1 MISCGRCARP
11 SLTKTAKSPIWAI
24 LGASSGNLVEW
35 YDFYAYA
42 FTAIYFAHAFF
53 PDGDENSKLLQ
64 SAGIFGV
71 GFLMRPLGGWFFGR
85 MADRHGRRTSML
97 VSVLMMSF
105 GSLMIAVLPTYQ
117 SIGVAAPWLL
127 LLARMIQG
135 LSVGGEYGASATYMS
150 EIATPKHRGF
160 YSSFQYMT
168 LIGGQLLASLVVVT
182 MDHVLAK
189 EQVLAWG
196 WRIPF
201 AIGAL
206 AALVAL
212 FLRRTLV
219 ETTTAES
226 RESSDSG
233 TLAGLLKQPAACL
246 SVIGFTGGGS
256 LIFYT
261 YTTYMQ
267 KYLVNTAHF
276 EKSLANHVM
285 TGVLFF
291 YMMIQPIFGALSD
304 RVGRKRC
311 MIAFALWGILTTVP
325 LMTAIGR
332 STGPLEAGCLIALAL
347 TGVSLYTSISGIVK
361 AEMFPIET
369 RALGVGLC
377 YAIGNAT
384 FGGSAEYAALLLKQQ
399 GHESYYFYYVTAMAA
414 VFLLVALRLPDGRTE
429 SYLTDYES

>member
-1 MISCGRCARP
+1 MSSR
-11 SLTKTAKSPIWAI
+11 KSPIWAI

-42 FTAIYFAHAFF
+42 FTAVYFAQAFF
-53 PDGDENSKLLQ
+53 PDQDPTSQLLQ

-105 GSLMIAVLPTYQ
+105 GSLMIAVLPSHHQ
-117 SIGVAAPWLL
+117 IGGLAAWLL
-127 LLARMIQG
+127 LLARLIQG

-150 EIATPKHRGF
+150 EIATPGKRGF

-168 LIGGQLLASLVVVT
+168 LIGGQLLASLVVVSLT
-182 MDHVLAK
+182 SCLRTEQIK
-189 EQVLAWG
+189 EWG

-212 FLRRTLV
+212 LLRRTLV
-219 ETTTAES
+219 ETSTAES
-226 RESSDSG
+226 RRSSESG
-233 TLAGLLKQPAACL
+233 TLAGLLKQPWACL
-246 SVIGFTGGGS
+246 SVVGFTGGGS
-256 LIFYT
+256 LVFYT

-267 KYLVNTAHF
+267 KYLINSAHF
-276 EKSLANHVM
+276 SKPLASQVM
-285 TGVLFF
+285 TGVLFA
-291 YMMIQPIFGALSD
+291 YMLMQPPFGALSD
-304 RVGRKRC
+304 RIGRKKC
-311 MIAFALWGILTTVP
+311 MIGFALWAVFTTVP

-332 STGPLEAGCLIALAL
+332 AGNPIVAGLLVTLAL

-361 AEMFPIET
+361 AELFPIET
-369 RALGVGLC
+369 RALGVGFC
-377 YAIGNAT
+377 YAIGNAV
-384 FGGSAEYAALLLKQQ
+384 FGGSAEYVALFLKQQ
-399 GHESYYFYYVTAMAA
+399 GHESVYFWYVSAMALI
-414 VFLLVALRLPDGRTE
+414 FLLISLRLPDGGADGLLADVQAPIPE
-429 SYLTDYES
+429 PGLTREV

>member
-1 MISCGRCARP
+1 M
-11 SLTKTAKSPIWAI
+11 
-24 LGASSGNLVEW
+24 EW

-42 FTAIYFAHAFF
+42 FTAIYFAQAFF

-117 SIGVAAPWLL
+117 TIGVAAPWLL

-182 MDHVLAK
+182 MDHALAR

-226 RESSDSG
+226 RESNDSG
-233 TLAGLLKQPAACL
+233 TLAGLLKQPGACL

-291 YMMIQPIFGALSD
+291 YMMIQPIFGAFSD

-311 MIAFALWGILTTVP
+311 MIGFALWGIFTTIP

-369 RALGVGLC
+369 RALGVGFC

-384 FGGSAEYAALLLKQQ
+384 FGGSAEYAALALKQQ
-399 GHESYYFYYVTAMAA
+399 GHESFYFYYVTAMAA
-414 VFLLVALRLPDGRTE
+414 VFLLVALRLPDGRTQ
-429 SYLTDYES
+429 SYLTDREPPASGLNPEC

>member
-1 MISCGRCARP
+1 MSCGRCARP

>member
-1 MISCGRCARP
+1 M
-11 SLTKTAKSPIWAI
+11 
-24 LGASSGNLVEW
+24 EW

-42 FTAIYFAHAFF
+42 FTAIYFAQAFF
-53 PDGDENSKLLQ
+53 PDGDDNSKLLQ

-117 SIGVAAPWLL
+117 TIGVAAPWLL

-226 RESSDSG
+226 RQSSESG
-233 TLAGLLKQPAACL
+233 TLAGLLKQPGACL

-291 YMMIQPIFGALSD
+291 YMMIQPFFGALSD

-399 GHESYYFYYVTAMAA
+399 GRESHYFYYVTAMAV
-414 VFLLVALRLPDGRTE
+414 VFLIVALRLPDGRTE

>member
-1 MISCGRCARP
+1 M
-11 SLTKTAKSPIWAI
+11 
-24 LGASSGNLVEW
+24 EW

-42 FTAIYFAHAFF
+42 FTAIYFGQAFF
-53 PDGDENSKLLQ
+53 PEGDETSKLLQ
-64 SAGIFGV
+64 TAGIFAV

-97 VSVLMMSF
+97 VSVLLMSA

-117 SIGVAAPWLL
+117 AIGVAAPWLL
-127 LLARMIQG
+127 LAARMIQG

-168 LIGGQLLASLVVVT
+168 LIGGQLLASLVVVL
-182 MDHVLAK
+182 MDHLLAK
-189 EQVLAWG
+189 EQILAWG

-226 RESSDSG
+226 RHATDSG
-233 TLAGLLKQPAACL
+233 SLWGLLKHPGACL

-267 KYLVNTAHF
+267 KYLVNTARF

-291 YMMIQPIFGALSD
+291 YMLIQPLFGALSD

-311 MIAFALWGILTTVP
+311 MVGFALWGILTTVP

-332 STGPLEAGCLIALAL
+332 SSGPVEAGLLIALAL
-347 TGVSLYTSISGIVK
+347 SGISLYTSISGIVK

-369 RALGVGLC
+369 RALGVGFC
-377 YAIGNAT
+377 YAIGNAI
-384 FGGSAEYAALLLKQQ
+384 FGGSAEVTALYLKRQ
-399 GHESYYFYYVTAMAA
+399 GHEAYYFYYVTAMAV
-414 VFLLVALRLPDGRTE
+414 VFLLVALRLPDGRTDG
-429 SYLTDYES
+429 YLSDTEEV

>member
-1 MISCGRCARP
+1 M
-11 SLTKTAKSPIWAI
+11 
-24 LGASSGNLVEW
+24 EW

-42 FTAIYFAHAFF
+42 FTAIYFAQAFF
-53 PDGDENSKLLQ
+53 PEGDETSKLLQ
-64 SAGIFGV
+64 SAGIFAV

-97 VSVLMMSF
+97 VSVLMMSA
-105 GSLMIAVLPTYQ
+105 GSLMIAILPTYQ
-117 SIGVAAPWLL
+117 TIGVAAPWLL
-127 LLARMIQG
+127 LIARMVQG

-150 EIATPKHRGF
+150 EIASPRHRGF
-160 YSSFQYMT
+160 YSSFQHMT
-168 LIGGQLLASLVVVT
+168 LIGGPLMASLVIVI
-182 MDHVLAK
+182 MDHLLAK
-189 EQVLAWG
+189 EQILAWG

-201 AIGAL
+201 VIGAL

-212 FLRRTLV
+212 ILRRTLV

-226 RESSDSG
+226 RRSNDSG
-233 TLAGLLKQPAACL
+233 RLKALLKHPWACL

-291 YMMIQPIFGALSD
+291 YMLIQPLFGALSD

-311 MIAFALWGILTTVP
+311 MVGFAFWGILTTVP

-332 STGPLEAGCLIALAL
+332 STGPVEAGCLIALAL
-347 TGVSLYTSISGIVK
+347 TGISLYTSISGIVK
-361 AEMFPIET
+361 AELFPIET
-369 RALGVGLC
+369 RALGVGFC
-377 YAIGNAT
+377 YAIGNAV
-384 FGGSAEYAALLLKQQ
+384 FGGSAEYTALYLKQQ
-399 GHESYYFYYVTAMAA
+399 GHEAYYFYYVTTMAV
-414 VFLLVALRLPDGRTE
+414 VFLLVAVRLPDGRMDG
-429 SYLTDYES
+429 YLPDEPLDQAGLSRADV

>member
-1 MISCGRCARP
+1 M
-11 SLTKTAKSPIWAI
+11 
-24 LGASSGNLVEW
+24 EW

-42 FTAIYFAHAFF
+42 FTAIYFGQAFF
-53 PDGDENSKLLQ
+53 PDGDETSKLLQ
-64 SAGIFGV
+64 TAGIFAV

-97 VSVLMMSF
+97 VSVLMMSA
-105 GSLMIAVLPTYQ
+105 GSFMIAVLPTYQ
-117 SIGVAAPWLL
+117 TIGVAAPWLL

-150 EIATPKHRGF
+150 EVATPKHRGF

-168 LIGGQLLASLVVVT
+168 LIGGQLLASLVVVLL
-182 MDHVLAK
+182 DHLLAK
-189 EQVLAWG
+189 EQILAWG

-226 RESSDSG
+226 RHSSHSG
-233 TLAGLLKQPAACL
+233 SLQALFKQPAACL

-276 EKSLANHVM
+276 EKTLANHVM

-291 YMMIQPIFGALSD
+291 YMMIQPLFGALSD
-304 RVGRKRC
+304 RVGRKRF
-311 MIAFALWGILTTVP
+311 MVAFALWGIVTTIP

-332 STGPLEAGCLIALAL
+332 ASGPVEAGLLIGVALC
-347 TGVSLYTSISGIVK
+347 GISLYTSISGIVK

-369 RALGVGLC
+369 RALGVGFC
-377 YAIGNAT
+377 YAIGNAV
-384 FGGSAEYAALLLKQQ
+384 FGGSAEYTALSLKRH
-399 GHESYYFYYVTAMAA
+399 GHEAYYFYYVTAMAV
-414 VFLLVALRLPDGRTE
+414 VFLLVALRLPDGRKDG
-429 SYLTDYES
+429 YLSDGEGGVGDRPP

>member
-1 MISCGRCARP
+1 M
-11 SLTKTAKSPIWAI
+11 
-24 LGASSGNLVEW
+24 EW

-53 PDGDENSKLLQ
+53 PDGDETSKLLQ

-85 MADRHGRRTSML
+85 MADRHGRKTSML

-105 GSLMIAVLPTYQ
+105 GSLLIAVLPTYQ
-117 SIGVAAPWLL
+117 TIGLAAPWLL
-127 LLARMIQG
+127 LAARMIQG

-168 LIGGQLLASLVVVT
+168 LIGGQLLASLVVVS
-182 MDHVLAK
+182 MDHLLSK
-189 EQVLAWG
+189 EQVLTWG

-212 FLRRTLV
+212 VLRRTLV

-226 RESSDSG
+226 RQSSESGSLG
-233 TLAGLLKQPAACL
+233 GLLKHPGACL

-276 EKSLANHVM
+276 EKGLANHVM
-285 TGVLFF
+285 TRVLCF
-291 YMMIQPIFGALSD
+291 YMLIQPFFGALSD

-311 MIAFALWGILTTVP
+311 MIAFALWGIFTTIP

-332 STGPLEAGCLIALAL
+332 ATGPLEAGCLIALAL

-377 YAIGNAT
+377 YAAGNAT
-384 FGGSAEYAALLLKQQ
+384 FGGSAEFVALYLKKI
-399 GHESYYFYYVTAMAA
+399 GHEGSYFVYVSAMAV
-414 VFLLVALRLPDGRTE
+414 VFLLVALQLPDGRH
-429 SYLTDYES
+429 SGYLSDSEQAV

>member
-1 MISCGRCARP
+1 
-11 SLTKTAKSPIWAI
+11 
-24 LGASSGNLVEW
+24 
-35 YDFYAYA
+35 
-42 FTAIYFAHAFF
+42 
-53 PDGDENSKLLQ
+53 
-64 SAGIFGV
+64 
-71 GFLMRPLGGWFFGR
+71 
-85 MADRHGRRTSML
+85 ML